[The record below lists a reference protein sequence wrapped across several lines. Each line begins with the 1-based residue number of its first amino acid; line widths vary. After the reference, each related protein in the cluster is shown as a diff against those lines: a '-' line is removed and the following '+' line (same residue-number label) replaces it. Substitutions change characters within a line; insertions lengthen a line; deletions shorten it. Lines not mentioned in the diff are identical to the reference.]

1 MICRAGPSGLF
12 ADCGL
17 QIADCCCKVLVP
29 LECFMCFR
37 KLSDEELVQHAK
49 QISEGLNT
57 DEKAELAAEI
67 ERRRPGTP
75 ERIKEARR
83 QALEKNWLQNGCA
96 KDSSGNWTVPEDLIW
111 RSLPRGEDR

>member
-1 MICRAGPSGLF
+1 VTIGEERQPVGPIVEQPDRLVRLRAGP
-12 ADCGL
+12 
-17 QIADCCCKVLVP
+17 
-29 LECFMCFR
+29 
-37 KLSDEELVQHAK
+37 DEAPMLAGDFKAV
-49 QISEGLNT
+49 ST

-83 QALEKNWLQNGCA
+83 QALEKNWLQNGSA